1 MKYPTPPA
9 NLTALNQRIRNLE
22 GEESLVTRRRTSMAL
37 VIVGQML
44 PGGSVKGGSAMAL
57 RYGTGT
63 RFTRDLDAARASGLA
78 KFRDDFADRLLE
90 GWEGFTG
97 RLVEKKQLKPAGVPA
112 SYVMKPFDV
121 KLDYK
126 GKAWCTVPFELGHNE
141 IGDAE
146 HPVLVLAENLIDMFT
161 SLGLPS
167 PAPVPVMPA
176 DHQIAQK
183 IHASTAPGSDRARD
197 LVDLQ
202 LLGTQEQLDLT
213 QVRSTCVRLFTYRKA
228 HPWPPVAVEETDW
241 ESLYAEAA
249 NGLNVAADVI
259 SAVQWVNEFI
269 AQIDHAP
276 STTSNPHSSSTGPNH

>member
-1 MKYPTPPA
+1 MKYPTPLA

-112 SYVMKPFDV
+112 FYVMKPFDV

-228 HPWPPVAVEETDW
+228 HT
-241 ESLYAEAA
+241 L
-249 NGLNVAADVI
+249 GHL
-259 SAVQWVNEFI
+259 
-269 AQIDHAP
+269 
-276 STTSNPHSSSTGPNH
+276 